1 LTGVSA
7 GAINAAYLAN
17 SPATLGEAAHGLSK
31 LWAGL
36 VTHRVVSDAPLKV
49 FGNVLRWSSQLLAG
63 GRHALPDVRG
73 LLDTAPLRSYLGRTL
88 SEAGGG
94 LTGVERKLASGRL
107 SAFAVTTTDY
117 ASGHAIT
124 NVQRSPAREPLS
136 WRRPWRLGVS
146 GRVGLD
152 HVMASAAI
160 PVLFPAVHLNGSW
173 HGDGSV
179 RDTAPLSPAL
189 HLGADRILVISTV
202 RGSNTCEPGEM
213 YLNGY
218 PSLARVVG
226 VTLNSRLYGNTD
238 NDAAQLRRLTELA
251 RACPAARAAGLRPVE
266 LLVMRPRDD
275 LGEIAGQYE
284 DQLPRTVRYLTR
296 GLGTKQPHSAD
307 LLSTLLFES
316 AYTRR
321 LIECGRKD
329 AENRLDELLAFV
341 GAPQSAAL
349 TSSS

>member
-1 LTGVSA
+1 
-7 GAINAAYLAN
+7 
-17 SPATLGEAAHGLSK
+17 
-31 LWAGL
+31 
-36 VTHRVVSDAPLKV
+36 
-49 FGNVLRWSSQLLAG
+49 
-63 GRHALPDVRG
+63 
-73 LLDTAPLRSYLGRTL
+73 
-88 SEAGGG
+88 
-94 LTGVERKLASGRL
+94 
-107 SAFAVTTTDY
+107 
-117 ASGHAIT
+117 
-124 NVQRSPAREPLS
+124 
-136 WRRPWRLGVS
+136 VS

-202 RGSNTCEPGEM
+202 RGSNVCEPGEV
-213 YLNGY
+213 YLNAY

-226 VTLNSRLYGNTD
+226 VTLNSLLYGNTD

-251 RACPAARAAGLRPVE
+251 RSCPAARAAGLRPVE
-266 LLVMRPRDD
+266 LLVMRPSDD
-275 LGEIAGQYE
+275 LGEIAGHYE
-284 DQLPRTVRYLTR
+284 DQLPRAVRYLTR

-341 GAPQSAAL
+341 GVPQPSAA
-349 TSSS
+349 THSS